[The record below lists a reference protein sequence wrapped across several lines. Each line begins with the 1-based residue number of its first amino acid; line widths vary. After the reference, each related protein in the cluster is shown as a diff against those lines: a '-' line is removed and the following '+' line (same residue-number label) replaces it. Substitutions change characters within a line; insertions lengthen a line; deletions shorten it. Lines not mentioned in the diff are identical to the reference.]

1 MAATLF
7 AIHLVKAR
15 VVEREGSLAGAFW
28 RYTATALLM
37 VVALAGAA
45 LYEGYLS
52 PELMKQVAP
61 RLLSVLS
68 IL

>member
-1 MAATLF
+1 M
-7 AIHLVKAR
+7 
-15 VVEREGSLAGAFW
+15 VEREGSLAGAFW

-61 RLLSVLS
+61 RLLSVFS